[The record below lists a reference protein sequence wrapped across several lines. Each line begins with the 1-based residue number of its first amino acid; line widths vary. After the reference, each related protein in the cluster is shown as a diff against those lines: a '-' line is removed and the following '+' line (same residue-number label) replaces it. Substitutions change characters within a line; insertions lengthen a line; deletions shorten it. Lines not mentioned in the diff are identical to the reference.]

1 MHQALSTFVPLYAFM
16 LLPVWIPVFSV
27 AIGWLLDRFGSGEGD
42 TVAARVASAKEHSR
56 TRHAAEV
63 SLSAFPEAA

>member
-27 AIGWLLDRFGSGEGD
+27 GIGWILDQLGSGEGD
-42 TVAARVASAKEHSR
+42 SVAARVSAAKEHSR
-56 TRHAAEV
+56 TRHAAD
-63 SLSAFPEAA
+63 LPGSALPEAA